1 MKRILFVCV
10 ENAGRSQ
17 MAEAFANYYG
27 KEKLIISSAG
37 NKPADKVNPVVAEAM
52 KEKGIDISMNKPK
65 LLTFQMAQDADLIVT
80 MGCNDQGICPGPFF
94 KPTVDWKLE
103 DPKGKT
109 IIFFLGDWLSVA
121 NNYFALE
128 LAQLLIHRNHHFI
141 PKFLQL
147 GIQRRACFWNG
158 LAFIRIFVYCS
169 LRLSTVFSFLAA
181 EIFKGRAPFLFV
193 LVLHHFSPV

>member
-17 MAEAFANYYG
+17 MTEAFANYYG
-27 KEKLIISSAG
+27 KDKIIASSAG
-37 NKPADKVNPVVAEAM
+37 NKPADKVNPTVVEAL

-103 DPKGKT
+103 DPKDKPMEKVRE
-109 IIFFLGDWLSVA
+109 IRDEI
-121 NNYFALE
+121 E
-128 LAQLLIHRNHHFI
+128 LRVQNLIAEQI
-141 PKFLQL
+141 P
-147 GIQRRACFWNG
+147 G
-158 LAFIRIFVYCS
+158 
-169 LRLSTVFSFLAA
+169 
-181 EIFKGRAPFLFV
+181 
-193 LVLHHFSPV
+193 